1 MLINREKFW
10 KKPATPMGL
19 EDYVDSM
26 LCPRWDPDYYSS
38 IVESMVEYHLIPD
51 MQWTVVEK
59 PQFRSFFAEWKNLG
73 AGMLRGYVAGR
84 WRDDQQTFKRCC
96 GKLVESAIS
105 ERLSGQTLTKSAL
118 SQRLSSICERDGR
131 FVEKPRPEHIAAA
144 VDLIKLIVVQGHDM
158 FLRLGTPHDWGLRVY
173 AQTDTVTSGQVDVL
187 VTSEAGHEM
196 LVDIKAAAH
205 LGSFHR
211 DAQRVAGV
219 PTSPKNEVQ
228 TLLYL
233 ILLAADE
240 SITVP
245 RFVVLVNPLLGVFE
259 MLDVHRAVTEDGVM
273 SVIEH
278 LGYRALMLDESRC
291 ETAMRRIS
299 SL

>member
-38 IVESMVEYHLIPD
+38 IVESMVEYNLIPD
-51 MQWTVVEK
+51 MRWTVVEK
-59 PQFRSFFAEWKNLG
+59 PRFRSFFTEWKAIG
-73 AGMLRGYVAGR
+73 AGMLRGYCSGR
-84 WRDDQQTFKRCC
+84 WKDDQQTFKRCC

-105 ERLSGQTLTKSAL
+105 ERLRGQTMTVRDLR
-118 SQRLSSICERDGR
+118 QRLTAICERDRR
-131 FVEKPRPEHIAAA
+131 FAERPSQEHIDVA
-144 VDLIKLIVVQGHDM
+144 VALIRDIVMQGQAM
-158 FLRLGTPHDWGLRVY
+158 FQLLGTPHEWGLRVD
-173 AQTDTVTSGQVDVL
+173 AHTQTVTSGQIDVL
-187 VTSEAGHEM
+187 VKSIAGHEM
-196 LVDIKAAAH
+196 LVDIKSAAH
-205 LGSFHR
+205 LGSFHQ

-219 PTSPKNEVQ
+219 PTSPKNELQ

-240 SITVP
+240 SRTVP

-259 MLDVHRAVTEDGVM
+259 MLDVHRAVTEDGFI
-273 SVIEH
+273 SVLEH
-278 LGYRALMLDESRC
+278 LGYRALMLDDERC
-291 ETAMRRIS
+291 ERALRRIAEV
-299 SL
+299 

>member
-26 LCPRWDPDYYSS
+26 LCPRWDPHYYDA
-38 IVESMVEYHLIPD
+38 IVESMIEYHVIPD
-51 MQWTVVEK
+51 LQWTVVEK
-59 PQFRSFFAEWKNLG
+59 SQFRSFFAEWKNLG
-73 AGMLRGYVAGR
+73 AGMLRGYVEGR

-96 GKLVESAIS
+96 GKIVESAIS
-105 ERLSGQTLTKSAL
+105 ERLSGQTLTKAVL
-118 SQRLSSICERDGR
+118 SQRLADICERDGR

-144 VDLIKLIVVQGHDM
+144 VELIKLIVVQGHDM
-158 FLRLGTPHDWGLRVY
+158 FLRLGTPHDWGLRVS
-173 AQTDTVTSGQVDVL
+173 AQTETVSSGQVDVL
-187 VTSEAGHEM
+187 VTSEDGHEM

-240 SITVP
+240 SRTVP
-245 RFVVLVNPLLGVFE
+245 RFVVLVNPLLGAFE
-259 MLDVHRAVTEDGVM
+259 MLDVHRAAQDAGTM
-273 SVIEH
+273 SVLEH
-278 LGYRALMLDESRC
+278 LGYRALCLDEERC
-291 ETAMRRIS
+291 ETAMSRIS